1 MTSFSRADAAQLT
14 GRTFDVLVVGGGIN
28 GVAIARDAATRGLS
42 VALIERGDLA
52 VGTSSWNSRLIH
64 GGLRYLEHGEIPL
77 VYESLHDRECLFR
90 IAPHLVTPLPFVVP
104 LYGHNHLPGWMFRI
118 GLLMYDV
125 LSLRKSVP
133 AHRYLGR
140 KAIDTELPG
149 LEKDR
154 LSGAVRYYDGQVT
167 YPERL
172 VIETALSAAD
182 SGAVIGTYIE
192 ASDVL
197 RDGARVV
204 GVAARDV
211 LTDETFEIRAGAVVN
226 AAGPWVDEI
235 GQKLGMPRQ
244 IGGTTGTHFVVD
256 AFPGAPDA
264 CIYFEARS
272 DNRAILVIPWNGR
285 YLIGTTDD
293 RFDGDPGAV
302 RGTDEEVAY
311 LLAET
316 NLLIPS
322 AHLTADDVLYTYT
335 GVRPLPY
342 RPGVKAGNIPRSHL
356 ILMHDDA
363 PGLVT
368 IVGGKL
374 TPHLSLGQ
382 QTIDKIARKLGR
394 RLTPSRTARMPLPG
408 ALSARW
414 AGAAAARQSLL
425 ATLPF
430 EPALAERLVDVYGA
444 GAAAIRDLA
453 ATDPGEAEVFG
464 HGRGAVV
471 AAEVTHAIRAEGA
484 ATLVDILHRRT
495 LVGLEPA
502 LGTDVERAVAERAA
516 RELGWDAARV
526 AAEIAAHRSYI
537 ERLQGGVS
545 RPRTVAP
552 ATANTK
558 G

>member
-356 ILMHDDA
+356 ILTHDDA